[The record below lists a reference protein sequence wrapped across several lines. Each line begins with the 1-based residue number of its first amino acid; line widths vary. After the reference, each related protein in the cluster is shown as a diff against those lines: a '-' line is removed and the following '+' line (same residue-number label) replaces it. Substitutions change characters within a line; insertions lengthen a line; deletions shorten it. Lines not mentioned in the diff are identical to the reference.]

1 MQGQAHTIG
10 WLDFSDEK
18 TFHPHHSGEG
28 LWIRE
33 SSKREGKQQPQG
45 RFFREWTAKRKLGS
59 KREREKARLGE
70 ELTAVKKRKQERKER
85 IRLTAKK
92 KQRID

>member
-1 MQGQAHTIG
+1 MQGQAYTIG
-10 WLDFSDEK
+10 WLDFSYEK

-45 RFFREWTAKRKLGS
+45 RFWREWTAKRKLG
-59 KREREKARLGE
+59 KRERAKKARLGE
-70 ELTAVKKRKQERKER
+70 ELTAVKK
-85 IRLTAKK
+85 KK
-92 KQRID
+92 TEKKG